1 MAKFDT
7 KKIINDIIFNGYG
20 TAEFNKFDRRW
31 LFKTLNAEEHQR
43 LFSMSTIEDDEE
55 TNWQQYKIEMLKMAF
70 ISINDIEPSDE
81 KKEELFD
88 SLSPKIINELYKE
101 YKELDE
107 FQVNA
112 LSDVSVID
120 DIVKNSSYSKIRFK
134 VMSKMGVLPTEKR
147 AKDMNEYQ
155 WMWLYQNIID
165 EERENEEA
173 MKARMDYLAFYINPE
188 VAQKVREQEK
198 ANKTGNKDGIV
209 RVKKHTEVNPYNP
222 NEVIEY
228 GDTTVDEDFDTK
240 LAMFMSE
247 DEKLTSLDDDVNKG
261 NASESK
267 EDFLSRVMANKPFV
281 EEQNKQINHQK
292 IEDNELDEIIVKD

>member
-70 ISINDIEPSDE
+70 ISINDIEPSEE

-198 ANKTGNKDGIV
+198 ANKTGNKDVIV

-228 GDTTVDEDFDTK
+228 GDTTVDEDFDEK
-240 LAMFMSE
+240 LAMFMLD
-247 DEKLTSLDDDVNKG
+247 DEQLTSLDDDINKG
-261 NASESK
+261 NSSESK
-267 EDFLSRVMANKPFV
+267 EDFLSRVMANKPFI
-281 EEQNKQINHQK
+281 EEQNKQANHQK
-292 IEDNELDEIIVKD
+292 IEDDDLDEIIVKD

>member
-198 ANKTGNKDGIV
+198 AKKTGNKDGIV

-228 GDTTVDEDFDTK
+228 GDTTVDEDFDEK

-247 DEKLTSLDDDVNKG
+247 DEQLTSLDDDINKG

-267 EDFLSRVMANKPFV
+267 EDFLSRVMANKLFI
-281 EEQNKQINHQK
+281 EEQNKQANHQK
-292 IEDNELDEIIVKD
+292 IEDDGLDEIIVKD

>member
-198 ANKTGNKDGIV
+198 AKKTGNKDGIV

-228 GDTTVDEDFDTK
+228 GDTTVDDDFDAK
-240 LAMFMSE
+240 LSMFMSE
-247 DEKLTSLDDDVNKG
+247 DEQLTSLDDDINKG

-267 EDFLSRVMANKPFV
+267 EDFLSRVMANKSFI
-281 EEQNKQINHQK
+281 EEQNKQVNHQK
-292 IEDNELDEIIVKD
+292 IEDDGLDEIIVKD